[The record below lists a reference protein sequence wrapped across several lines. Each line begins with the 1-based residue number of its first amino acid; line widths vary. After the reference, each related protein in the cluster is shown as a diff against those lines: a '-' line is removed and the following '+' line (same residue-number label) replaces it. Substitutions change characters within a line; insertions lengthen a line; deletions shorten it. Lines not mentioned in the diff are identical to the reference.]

1 MEKCVCG
8 APAPAS
14 QGRARTG
21 DPTVGKTA
29 LVQLFRSNGAHFQ
42 KNYTLTTGVDLVVKT
57 VPVPDTG
64 DSVELFIFDSAGKEL
79 FSEMLDKLS
88 PGGVTMAAFFKD
100 IPPSLG
106 ACGPL
111 TVGESQCLV
120 SCLRRDQRA
129 VLHQLQQVA
138 GEGSVTDSRN
148 HPPRCAG
155 GEQDRP
161 GWQASGGCGPGPGV
175 GTGPRPGMF

>member
-79 FSEMLDKLS
+79 FSEMLDKLKAAS
-88 PGGVTMAAFFKD
+88 PPRLEVTFAVSDVFASCL
-100 IPPSLG
+100 PCL
-106 ACGPL
+106 
-111 TVGESQCLV
+111 VGESQCLV